1 MRALRVLLVGFGFLF
16 GLLIAAV
23 GLLIDW
29 AIGPYRTN
37 FAYVDGD
44 TYGTLVAI
52 AINQPSLS
60 YPIALPLVG
69 ALLGGWPRSP
79 RPVAAGDSRGTKRK
93 YLEDHF

>member
-1 MRALRVLLVGFGFLF
+1 MRALRVLLVSFGFLF

-44 TYGTLVAI
+44 PYGTLVAI
-52 AINQPSLS
+52 AVNQPSLY

-69 ALLGGWPRSP
+69 ALLGWLAAISAARRGWRL
-79 RPVAAGDSRGTKRK
+79 SRNET
-93 YLEDHF
+93 